1 MLEKELSVTGW
12 NWGCPEFRSVTICF
26 EVRNHTAFEIP
37 LKNVSQC
44 TIGKNEFTLQFHQV
58 GVQQCSIFACNISCI
73 YNICTSKLQN
83 DKALVSLME
92 MLLFIQSNEQ
102 GGDDAVAFQE
112 QVMLKTGV
120 IISVQLVMLLPS

>member
-12 NWGCPEFRSVTICF
+12 NWGCPEFRGVTICF
-26 EVRNHTAFEIP
+26 EVRNHTAFEIQ

-73 YNICTSKLQN
+73 YNICTSKL
-83 DKALVSLME
+83 
-92 MLLFIQSNEQ
+92 
-102 GGDDAVAFQE
+102 
-112 QVMLKTGV
+112 
-120 IISVQLVMLLPS
+120 